1 MSEITTIG
9 LDLAKHTFHVVGC
22 DRHGKVLKRKVL
34 RRGQVRTY
42 FANVPACVVGMEG
55 CASAHYWAREL
66 GELGHEV
73 RLVPAQHVKAYVRGN
88 KNDLSRA
95 RDKSFNV
102 EHSVMSSGF
111 CNWLINWGVS

>member
-66 GELGHEV
+66 RELGHEGGWFL
-73 RLVPAQHVKAYVRGN
+73 RSTSRRTCAGTKTTTTTRVPSAKRRSAPT
-88 KNDLSRA
+88 A
-95 RDKSFNV
+95 
-102 EHSVMSSGF
+102 
-111 CNWLINWGVS
+111 W

>member
-9 LDLAKHTFHVVGC
+9 LDLAKHTFHVVGS

-55 CASAHYWAREL
+55 CGSAHYWAREL
-66 GELGHEV
+66 RELGHEV
-73 RLVPAQHVKAYVRGN
+73 RLVPAQHVKAYVRGPSA
-88 KNDLSRA
+88 KRRSA
-95 RDKSFNV
+95 RT
-102 EHSVMSSGF
+102 
-111 CNWLINWGVS
+111 CAL

>member
-42 FANVPACVVGMEG
+42 FANVPRVWWGWRGVGVRITG
-55 CASAHYWAREL
+55 RASCASWAMRCGWCL
-66 GELGHEV
+66 
-73 RLVPAQHVKAYVRGN
+73 R
-88 KNDLSRA
+88 ST
-95 RDKSFNV
+95 
-102 EHSVMSSGF
+102 
-111 CNWLINWGVS
+111 